1 MKQERVILAAAYTL
15 AVIALVAGASL
26 VIPAIA
32 AEGDIIISREVQPR
46 AAVRKELA
54 ADPNPQLV
62 NPKPN
67 AVIEIGLRGNRAVG
81 ELDDNEFAAVI
92 TGTRL
97 STGLLSSQ
105 IRVADPVVAG
115 SVPLSVGAGHNVV
128 GHGGSGGLG
137 NIDDRINHSVQQGL
151 RPLQILQR

>member
-105 IRVADPVVAG
+105 IRVADPAAG
-115 SVPLSVGAGHNVV
+115 SVPLAVGAGHNVV

>member
-1 MKQERVILAAAYTL
+1 MKQEGVILAAAYTL

-26 VIPAIA
+26 VLPAIA

-67 AVIEIGLRGNRAVG
+67 AVIEIGLRGNRAIG

-97 STGLLSSQ
+97 SNELLSSQ
-105 IRVADPVVAG
+105 IKVADPGAAA
-115 SVPLSVGAGHNVV
+115 SVLRSAGAGHNVV
-128 GHGGSGGLG
+128 GHGGSGELG